1 MDVCVGSV
9 AEISKPAQQS
19 WSLGVG
25 VSIDSSMGSC
35 HRTTWQAKRGEP
47 SLDLR
52 CIQHVRDDR
61 FSFAY
66 CLLSA
71 TCPRVESRRKQKK
84 QKEATMIL
92 SGKQDL
98 ALYYKSVLSQG

>member
-1 MDVCVGSV
+1 MSAWGRSLRSV
-9 AEISKPAQQS
+9 NQPSR
-19 WSLGVG
+19 VG
-25 VSIDSSMGSC
+25 VWVSVCRLIHPWAVVIDQHGMSPLS
-35 HRTTWQAKRGEP
+35 
-47 SLDLR
+47 

-66 CLLSA
+66 SLLSA
-71 TCPRVESRRKQKK
+71 TYPRVESRRKQKK